1 MRDKTTE
8 DNSPVHKQPSDPQN
22 THGGNVSDFD
32 KEQSQSK
39 PGRAVENRTNKS
51 GRVEREREAEEE
63 AVDQEQEERRGTA
76 GELGGDTEEE
86 SAYQDSQGE
95 KLPPPESDES

>member
-1 MRDKTTE
+1 MSDKGTE

-39 PGRAVENRTNKS
+39 PGGAVENRTNKS
-51 GRVEREREAEEE
+51 GRVERERRAEEE
-63 AVDQEQEERRGTA
+63 EVVRESEERSSTA
-76 GELGGDTEEE
+76 GELGGETEEE

>member
-1 MRDKTTE
+1 MSDKGTD

-32 KEQSQSK
+32 KEQSQNK
-39 PGRAVENRTNKS
+39 AGREVENRTNES
-51 GRVEREREAEEE
+51 ARLERERKAEEE
-63 AVDQEQEERRGTA
+63 EVAKESEERRGTE
-76 GELGGDTEEE
+76 GELGGETEEE

-95 KLPPPESDES
+95 KLPPPESDEN

>member
-1 MRDKTTE
+1 MSDKATE
-8 DNSPVHKQPSDPQN
+8 DNSPAHKQPSDPQN

-39 PGRAVENRTNKS
+39 PGSAVENRTNAS
-51 GRVEREREAEEE
+51 ERVERERRAEEE
-63 AVDQEQEERRGTA
+63 EVVRESETRECTEGAPGGETER
-76 GELGGDTEEE
+76 E

-95 KLPPPESDES
+95 TLPPPEEG